1 MADTVVKKG
10 NAAEKEMERRLVQ
23 QQLEKE
29 KRDEE
34 REKQKKE
41 QAFQR
46 DMDIRKTLS
55 KQIEE
60 KENMKKQQM
69 EDNKK
74 FIQMVLDQDQSY
86 NNA

>member
-74 FIQMVLDQDQSY
+74 LIQMVLDQDQSY